1 MFVIEV
7 RLLIFASGLALLR
20 VRPPLFM
27 DDTRFGLVSPGLSE
41 SELKLMSISG
51 ISERG
56 EVTMGILSQGSSM
69 FISPEE
75 GSSMMEGLVSLRLNP
90 PPANCLRLPVAVRLE
105 LADTDLLKDEFLDSV
120 MDWVEERPEPCS
132 VFISPKL
139 FLSSPRLDF
148 TSAVDSAAR
157 LCPLSELKQIQR
169 VSITLEFTVSA
180 LTQYLKLGNLH

>member
-1 MFVIEV
+1 MFAIAV

-27 DDTRFGLVSPGLSE
+27 DDTRLGLVSPGLSE
-41 SELKLMSISG
+41 SELKLMSMSG

-90 PPANCLRLPVAVRLE
+90 PASCFKLPAAVRLE
-105 LADTDLLKDEFLDSV
+105 LADTDLLKEELRDSV
-120 MDWVEERPEPCS
+120 MDWVEDRPW
-132 VFISPKL
+132 VFISDKL

-148 TSAVDSAAR
+148 TSAVDRAAR
-157 LCPLSELKQIQR
+157 LCPVSELKQIQ
-169 VSITLEFTVSA
+169 IC
-180 LTQYLKLGNLH
+180 